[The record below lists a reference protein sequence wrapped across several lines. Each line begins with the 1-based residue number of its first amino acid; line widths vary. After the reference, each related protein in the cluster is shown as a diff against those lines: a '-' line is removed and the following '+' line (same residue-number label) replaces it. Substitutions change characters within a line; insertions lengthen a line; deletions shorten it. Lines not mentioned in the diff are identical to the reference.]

1 MTLLLLQEET
11 DLGVP
16 WWPSDWD
23 CTMKVWVRSLVG
35 GPTFKPRGLAKI
47 LKEKKKQTQ
56 TPERQICKQP
66 EFRSHA
72 ECEIQ
77 AIWEDCNL
85 HDKVTGDVKEWS
97 EVPFIPKER

>member
-1 MTLLLLQEET
+1 
-11 DLGVP
+11 
-16 WWPSDWD
+16 
-23 CTMKVWVRSLVG
+23 MKVWVQSLVG
-35 GPTFKPRGLAKI
+35 EPTFKPRGLVKI
-47 LKEKKKQTQ
+47 QKEKTK

-66 EFRSHA
+66 ELRSHA

-85 HDKVTGDVKEWS
+85 HDKVIGDVKEWP